1 MLYWIL
7 RFLAFLFFKLFFG
20 LEVEG
25 KRNIPYSGAFI
36 LASNHASYLDP
47 AVLASACP
55 YQLNFMAR
63 NDLFNI
69 PIFGTLIRSVGT
81 FPVRRNFADIA
92 SIKEALRRLGQGRG
106 LLFFPEGT
114 RSFSGVVQRA
124 QPGIGFVAAKSQVP
138 VIPVFV
144 SGTQRAL
151 GRGARFIRP
160 AKIKVCFG
168 QPIYPKESN
177 LKDDYRDIARRIME
191 EIEQIGQERGGM
203 KNGRREEH

>member
-1 MLYWIL
+1 MLYRIS
-7 RFLAFLFFKLFFG
+7 RFLALLFLRFFFR
-20 LEVEG
+20 LEVKGRE
-25 KRNIPYSGAFI
+25 NLPGAGGFV

-47 AVLASACP
+47 VVLGVACP
-55 YQLNFMAR
+55 RQLNFMAR
-63 NDLFNI
+63 HDLFNI
-69 PIFGTLIRSVGT
+69 PIFGTFIRNVGT

-92 SIKEALRRLGQGRG
+92 SIKEALRRLGQGQG

-138 VIPVFV
+138 VVPVFIN
-144 SGTQRAL
+144 GTQRAL

-168 QPIYPKESN
+168 QPIHPKHSA
-177 LKDDYRDIARRIME
+177 LKDDYRNIAGRIMQ
-191 EIEQIGQERGGM
+191 EIERLNHEYRLR
-203 KNGRREEH
+203 NVP